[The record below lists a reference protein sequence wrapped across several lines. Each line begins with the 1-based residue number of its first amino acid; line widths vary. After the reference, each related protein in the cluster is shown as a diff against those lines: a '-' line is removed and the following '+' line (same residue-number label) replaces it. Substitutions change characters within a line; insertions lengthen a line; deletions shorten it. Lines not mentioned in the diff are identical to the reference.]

1 MRGPHPPAS
10 PLALI
15 AKRDNTLRLEA
26 LDAAALALG
35 LEIGLPLA
43 AARARAPELTVRDA
57 DPVADQ
63 AVLAAIG
70 EACRRY
76 TPALS
81 LDPPNGV
88 HLDLTGAAPLF
99 GGESALIVDLA
110 ARLQRQGFTVR
121 TGVAD
126 TLGLAWAL
134 ARYGDPSRPVAVEAL
149 PVAALGLDADSVGV
163 LHRLGLRRVGQ
174 ILAMPRPALA
184 RRLGEGLLHRLD
196 ETLGFRGAAVAL
208 VPEPEPFY
216 VQHRLA
222 EPIALEH
229 QVLRL
234 VAWLA
239 EQLAERLD
247 RRRVGGRT
255 FALELFRVDGV
266 RKRLLVQ
273 AGRPLRDPRRI
284 TALFVE
290 RLAGLNEGLEADFG
304 FDLLRLSADGAEP
317 LGAGTGDLLG
327 GVDDGDLVALID
339 RLSVR
344 HGPAAVRRL
353 APDAQSRIPEQAVK
367 SVALTDKA
375 ADAWGEE
382 TPAVYNG
389 VLLRPATLFAP
400 PQPIEVIAGVPE
412 DPPERFSWRRLSHR
426 VVRAEGPERIAW
438 EWWRGKE
445 PERAAAEDD
454 RTPPAALPPSPA
466 NDGRLTDGLLGSP
479 QSAPDRAFRDYY
491 RVEDDQGR
499 RFWVFR
505 EGAFA
510 PGVRPRWFLHGL
522 FP

>member
-1 MRGPHPPAS
+1 MRGPHPPLA

-15 AKRDNTLRLEA
+15 AKRDNTLRLAAMDE
-26 LDAAALALG
+26 AALALG
-35 LEIGLPLA
+35 LEVGLPLA
-43 AARARAPELTVRDA
+43 AARARAPELTVLDA
-57 DPVADQ
+57 DPAADR

-81 LDPPNGV
+81 LDPPEGV
-88 HLDLTGAAPLF
+88 HLDITGAAPLF
-99 GGESALIVDLA
+99 GGEDALIADLT
-110 ARLQRQGFTVR
+110 ARLRRQGFTAR

-134 ARYGDPSRPVAVEAL
+134 AHYGDPRRPTAVEAL
-149 PVAALGLDADSVGV
+149 PVAALRLDPDSVGV
-163 LHRLGLRRVGQ
+163 LHRLGLRRVGP

-184 RRLGEGLLHRLD
+184 RRLGEHLLHRLD

-234 VAWLA
+234 IAWLA
-239 EQLAERLD
+239 ERLAERLD

-255 FALELFRVDGV
+255 FALELFRVDGA

-284 TALFVE
+284 AALFTE

-317 LGAGTGDLLG
+317 IGAGTGDLLG
-327 GVDDGDLVALID
+327 APDDGDFVALID

-344 HGPAAVRRL
+344 HGPVAVRRL
-353 APDAQSRIPEQAVK
+353 APDPQSRIPEQAVK
-367 SVALTDKA
+367 TTALTDKA
-375 ADAWGEE
+375 ADGWKDEM
-382 TPAVYNG
+382 PAVYNG

-400 PQPIEVIAGVPE
+400 PQPIEAIAGVPE

-438 EWWRGKE
+438 EWWRGAE
-445 PERAAAEDD
+445 PERAAEEDA
-454 RTPPAALPPSPA
+454 RTRLSAKPPAPA
-466 NDGRLTDGLLGSP
+466 NDGLLGSLQP
-479 QSAPDRAFRDYY
+479 APDRAFRDYY

-510 PGVRPRWFLHGL
+510 PGLRPRWFLHGL